1 MICFDRKK
9 ANLFL
14 IQLIVCTDIHNDGS
28 KCGEPPVF
36 NVQLNTII
44 FFFIHVHASKK
55 ILSDLAP
62 SICVSKNS
70 GTNRYT

>member
-44 FFFIHVHASKK
+44 FFIISFMCMQAKK
-55 ILSDLAP
+55 FCL
-62 SICVSKNS
+62 
-70 GTNRYT
+70 T